1 MIDQTLSGGVCHLWG
16 LKKANELTCVGE
28 ILRAIK
34 ATITPCFINALLV
47 FVMACCA
54 GAEPDDAG
62 DESVSMT
69 LEEAMDKLESSGI
82 EVGRRLVYS
91 TTSARLPYVQ
101 HLMYSSVRGTVV
113 QSMSSR
119 NNNLLC
125 FSGYSSFQ
133 PTTAYFGFDFS
144 T

>member
-1 MIDQTLSGGVCHLWG
+1 M
-16 LKKANELTCVGE
+16 GE

-34 ATITPCFINALLV
+34 ATITTCFINALFV

-91 TTSARLPYVQ
+91 TT
-101 HLMYSSVRGTVV
+101 YSSVRGTVV

-125 FSGYSSFQ
+125 FSDLFE
-133 PTTAYFGFDFS
+133 FS
-144 T
+144 THHRLFWI